1 MLNETYY
8 VCNFVICKFNIYKRR
23 KRKARTSILPFQPEA
38 SKPCKNTQ
46 ERERERER
54 ERAPDFLITW
64 NSKKKFREAL
74 ILKPILSVTPM
85 NLIAAVGGQ
94 GEK

>member
-1 MLNETYY
+1 MRE
-8 VCNFVICKFNIYKRR
+8 I
-23 KRKARTSILPFQPEA
+23 
-38 SKPCKNTQ
+38 
-46 ERERERER
+46 EREG
-54 ERAPDFLITW
+54 APDFLITW